1 MRINKVKGVL
11 ERHSLD
17 AFLVSNM
24 KNIRYLSSFTGDT
37 GKMLIIKDDA
47 YIIVDGRFTEQAE
60 KESNVTVV
68 DYSGSFVNT
77 IKKLLEKHN
86 VRKCGFERNAITFGE
101 FEFMEKSMD
110 NIELV
115 ATENIIESIRLIKE
129 KEEVLLI
136 KEALNIT
143 LDTFD
148 SIRNEIVPGVTEKEI
163 ANEIEY
169 RMKKLGAEGVAFD
182 TIVASG
188 KRSSLPHGNPTNK
201 KIEFGDT
208 VVIDMGA
215 VYNGYSSDI
224 TRTIFVGD
232 ITSRQEKIYNIVE
245 STQKK
250 VIDIIQ
256 SGMKCSEAY
265 EFVVKEFKKEN
276 LESYFIHS
284 LGHGVGLE
292 VHERPYLSSKSVDS
306 FDKGMVITI
315 EPGIYLPNEFGVRIE
330 DMLMLK

>member
-1 MRINKVKGVL
+1 MRIKKTRKIL
-11 ERHSLD
+11 ESYNLD

-24 KNIRYLSSFTGDT
+24 KNIRYLSAFTGDT
-37 GKMLIIKDDA
+37 GKMLIVKDDA

-60 KESNVTVV
+60 KESSITVV

-86 VRKCGFERNAITFGE
+86 VKKCGFESNAITFGE
-101 FEFMEKSMD
+101 FEFMKKSMD
-110 NIELV
+110 NVELV
-115 ATENIIESIRLIKE
+115 PTENIIESIRIIKE

-143 LDTFD
+143 LNTFD
-148 SIRNEIVPGVTEKEI
+148 SIKNEIVPGVTEKEI

-188 KRSSLPHGNPTNK
+188 KRSSLPHGNPTDK

-208 VVIDMGA
+208 VVIDMGS
-215 VYNGYSSDI
+215 VYKGYSSDI

-232 ITSRQEKIYNIVE
+232 ITRKQEMIYNIVE
-245 STQKK
+245 SAQKK
-250 VIDIIQ
+250 VIDIIS

-265 EFVVKEFKKEN
+265 EFVVKEFAKES
-276 LESYFIHS
+276 LENYFIHS

-292 VHERPYLSSKSVDS
+292 VHERPYLSSKSLDS
-306 FDKGMVITI
+306 FENGMVITI
-315 EPGIYLPNEFGVRIE
+315 EPGIYLPDEFGVRIE
-330 DMLMLK
+330 DMLILK